1 MAKEGKEKK
10 GGKLKIILIVV
21 AVIVVIGVIGSMGDG
36 NDATTSQTDQAKQTE
51 TEPIITEEST
61 ENTESQAESETTST
75 ETKSV
80 ETEIQ
85 TEAVETEPTATTYDG
100 GMYKVGTDL
109 PAGEYLI
116 ETDTMGY
123 MQVASDSTGELDS
136 IITNS
141 TYNNRMYVTVS
152 DGQYLTFDGKAT
164 PTAEA
169 PAYQAENGYYPEG
182 QYLVGKDIPA
192 GEYKISVMDGNVAGY
207 GYIEVATDSLG
218 TIDSIVTN
226 SNIDSDA
233 YQSVTD
239 GQYLKLNGCEIKGQ

>member
-21 AVIVVIGVIGSMGDG
+21 AVIVVIGIIGSMG
-36 NDATTSQTDQAKQTE
+36 NDTTTSQTDQAKQSE
-51 TEPIITEEST
+51 TEQTITEEST
-61 ENTESQAESETTST
+61 EKMESQAESETTST
-75 ETKSV
+75 ETESI

-85 TEAVETEPTATTYDG
+85 TEAVETEPTAAYDG

-109 PAGEYLI
+109 PSGEYLI
-116 ETDTMGY
+116 ETDIMGY
-123 MQVASDSTGELDS
+123 MQVTSDSTGNIDS
-136 IITNS
+136 IVTNDNY
-141 TYNNRMYVTVS
+141 TNRIYITVS

-226 SNIDSDA
+226 SNNDSDT

>member
-21 AVIVVIGVIGSMGDG
+21 AVIVVIGIIGSMG
-36 NDATTSQTDQAKQTE
+36 NDTTTSQTDQAKQSE
-51 TEPIITEEST
+51 TEQTITEEST
-61 ENTESQAESETTST
+61 EKMESQAESETTST
-75 ETKSV
+75 ETESI

-85 TEAVETEPTATTYDG
+85 TEAVETEPTAAYDG

-109 PAGEYLI
+109 PSGEYLI
-116 ETDTMGY
+116 ETDIMGY
-123 MQVASDSTGELDS
+123 MQVTSDSTGNIDS
-136 IITNS
+136 IVTNDNY
-141 TYNNRMYVTVS
+141 TNRIYITVS

-226 SNIDSDA
+226 SNIDSDT

>member
-21 AVIVVIGVIGSMGDG
+21 AVIVVIGIIGSMG
-36 NDATTSQTDQAKQTE
+36 NDTTTSQTDQAKQSE
-51 TEPIITEEST
+51 TEQTITEEST
-61 ENTESQAESETTST
+61 ENMESQAETETTST
-75 ETKSV
+75 ETESV

-85 TEAVETEPTATTYDG
+85 TEAVETEPIAAYDE

-109 PAGEYLI
+109 PSGEYLI
-116 ETDTMGY
+116 ETDIMGY
-123 MQVASDSTGELDS
+123 MQVTSDSTGNIDS
-136 IITNS
+136 IVTNDNY
-141 TYNNRMYVTVS
+141 TNRIYITVS

-192 GEYKISVMDGNVAGY
+192 GEYKISVMDSNVAGY

>member
-21 AVIVVIGVIGSMGDG
+21 AVIVVIGIIGSMG
-36 NDATTSQTDQAKQTE
+36 NDTTTSQTDQAKQSE
-51 TEPIITEEST
+51 TEQTITEEST
-61 ENTESQAESETTST
+61 EKMESQAESETTST
-75 ETKSV
+75 ETESI

-85 TEAVETEPTATTYDG
+85 TEAVETEPTAAYDG

-109 PAGEYLI
+109 PSGEYLI
-116 ETDTMGY
+116 ETDIMGY
-123 MQVASDSTGELDS
+123 MQVTSDSTGNIDS
-136 IITNS
+136 IVTNDNY
-141 TYNNRMYVTVS
+141 TNRIYITVS

-192 GEYKISVMDGNVAGY
+192 GEYKISVMDGDVAGY